1 MCARGPF
8 IAFEGGEGAGKSTQV
23 KLLAT
28 TLRSD
33 GFEVVVTREP
43 GGSPAGERIR
53 GLLLDPDL
61 GSLAPRA
68 EALLF
73 AAARADHVASLI
85 EPALARGAVVIC
97 DRFVDSSL
105 AYQGVGRGLGVPEVA
120 RLTRFATGGLVPDLT
135 VLLDVD
141 PRVGLE
147 RAGRSA
153 IADRIE
159 SEELSFHVAVR
170 RAFLDLA
177 EADPD
182 RHLVVPAGTG
192 VREAAASIAVA
203 ATALANPDPAVGS

>member
-1 MCARGPF
+1 MRARGPF
-8 IAFEGGEGAGKSTQV
+8 ITFEGGEGAGKSTQV
-23 KLLAT
+23 RLLAT

-153 IADRIE
+153 TADRIE
-159 SEELSFHVAVR
+159 AEELSFHVAVR

-182 RHLVVPAGTG
+182 RHLVVPASTG
-192 VREAAASIAVA
+192 VRETAALIAVA
-203 ATALANPDPAVGS
+203 VGALANPDPAVGS

>member
-1 MCARGPF
+1 MCAPGRF
-8 IAFEGGEGAGKSTQV
+8 ITFEGGEGAGKSTQV
-23 KLLAT
+23 RLLAT
-28 TLRSD
+28 ALRSD

-43 GGSPAGERIR
+43 GGSSAGERIR
-53 GLLLDPDL
+53 DLLLDADL
-61 GSLAPRA
+61 AALAPRA

-73 AAARADHVASLI
+73 AAARADHVESLI
-85 EPALARGAVVIC
+85 EPALARGAIVIC

-105 AYQGVGRGLGVPEVA
+105 AYQGVGRGLGVAEVA
-120 RLTRFATGGLVPDLT
+120 RLSRFATGGLSPDLT

-153 IADRIE
+153 KADRIE
-159 SEELSFHVAVR
+159 AEELGFHMEVR

-177 EADPD
+177 KADPD

-192 VREAAASIAVA
+192 VRETAALIAVA
-203 ATALANPDPAVGS
+203 VRARADSGRAVGL